1 MATANARAGAG
12 EPSFAS
18 ARRQR
23 QPPGNAG
30 RGRATSHGSRRTAP
44 AGRTSAGWRV
54 SWRRIVV
61 VAGVFGL
68 YLLLDLDPDGRVHA
82 AEGHIQLAAAHPFPE
97 QFGTTDAAEPA
108 SDARRGFIPG
118 QMSLALDLVSIA
130 GRQAVNAE
138 RALPAATSL
147 TVAGRSRRQGSLDL
161 VAHGTTQAAARRA
174 SIHVAGA
181 VMELGNCSS

>member
-68 YLLLDLDPDGRVHA
+68 YLLLDLEPDGRIHA

-97 QFGTTDAAEPA
+97 QLGTADAAEAAP
-108 SDARRGFIPG
+108 DAGRGFIPG
-118 QMSLALDLVSIA
+118 QMALPLDLVPIA
-130 GRQAVNAE
+130 GRQAVDAKS
-138 RALPAATSL
+138 ALPAPAPL
-147 TVAGRSRRQGSLDL
+147 AVAGRGRRQGP
-161 VAHGTTQAAARRA
+161 
-174 SIHVAGA
+174 
-181 VMELGNCSS
+181 